1 MHSIKIYN
9 TLTKQ
14 KEDFQPIDINHI
26 KVYTCGPT
34 VYNYA
39 HIGNARPAI
48 ISDVIIRLL
57 RLLYPKV
64 TYVSNITDIDDKII
78 NAAKKDNCEINI
90 ITDKYEKIYN
100 KNLLSLGVIKPDF
113 QPRATE
119 HISEM
124 LDIISKLIKDDYA
137 YFAEGHVLFNVK
149 KYPLYGK
156 LSGRNIEEQIIGSRV
171 EIAPYKKNPID
182 FVLWK
187 PSTDKQPGWDSPWG
201 FGRPGWHLECS
212 AMSQKTLGL
221 PFDIHGGGLDL
232 TFPHHENE
240 IAQSCSVLGKL
251 ENPAAYA
258 KYWIHNGMLHFD
270 GEKMSKSV
278 GNTDLINDLLDKY
291 PGDVLRLA
299 MLSTHY
305 RQPLNWNEKALLQ
318 AKASM
323 ARINRIVGRLS
334 FNINKDKLNPSNGVV
349 SALSDDFNT
358 PKALGEFNIL
368 INRFSQSEKKDQKA
382 LRNEILSSAYLLG
395 LFQNNPKGIK
405 KTSYNDFDTKIE
417 GLIQKRNEARSESNY
432 DLADKIRK
440 ELNEIGIDIEDTI
453 DGTRWKKK

>member
-9 TLTKQ
+9 TLTRQ
-14 KEDFQPIDINHI
+14 KEYFQPIDINHI
-26 KVYTCGPT
+26 RVYTCGPT
-34 VYNYA
+34 VYNYS

-78 NAAKKDNCEINI
+78 NVAKEENCEINI

-100 KNLLSLGVIKPDF
+100 QNLLSLGVIKPDF

-119 HISEM
+119 HIPEM

-137 YFAEGHVLFNVK
+137 YIAEGHVLFNVK

-182 FVLWK
+182 FILWK
-187 PSTDKQPGWDSPWG
+187 PSTNKQPGWDSPWG

-240 IAQSCSVLGKL
+240 IAQSCSVLGTL

-258 KYWIHNGMLHFD
+258 KYWIHNGMLQFD

-278 GNTDLINDLLDKY
+278 GNTNLINDLLDKY
-291 PGDVLRLA
+291 PGEVLRLV

-318 AKASM
+318 AKVSM
-323 ARINRIVGRLS
+323 ARINRIIGRLD

-349 SALSDDFNT
+349 SALADDFNT

-395 LFQNNPKGIK
+395 LFQNDLKKIK
-405 KTSYNDFDTKIE
+405 KTSSNDINIKIE

-432 DLADKIRK
+432 DLADKIRNK
-440 ELNEIGIDIEDTI
+440 LNEMGIDIEDTI
-453 DGTRWKKK
+453 DGTRWEKR

>member
-9 TLTKQ
+9 TLTRQ
-14 KEDFQPIDINHI
+14 KEYFQPIDINHI
-26 KVYTCGPT
+26 RVYTCGPT
-34 VYNYA
+34 VYNYS

-64 TYVSNITDIDDKII
+64 TYVYNITDLDDKII
-78 NAAKKDNCEINI
+78 NVAKEENCEINI

-100 KNLLSLGVIKPDF
+100 QNLLSLGVIKPDF

-119 HISEM
+119 HIPEM

-137 YFAEGHVLFNVK
+137 YIAEGHVLFNVK

-182 FVLWK
+182 FILWK
-187 PSTDKQPGWDSPWG
+187 PSTNKQPGWDSPWG

-240 IAQSCSVLGKL
+240 IAQSCSVLGTL

-258 KYWIHNGMLHFD
+258 KYWIHNGMLQFD

-278 GNTDLINDLLDKY
+278 GNTNLINDLLDKY
-291 PGDVLRLA
+291 PGEVLRLV

-318 AKASM
+318 AKVSM
-323 ARINRIVGRLS
+323 ARINRIIGRLD

-349 SALSDDFNT
+349 SALADDFNT

-395 LFQNNPKGIK
+395 LFQNDLKKIK
-405 KTSYNDFDTKIE
+405 KTSSNDINIKIE

-432 DLADKIRK
+432 DLADKIRNK
-440 ELNEIGIDIEDTI
+440 LNEMGIDIEDTI
-453 DGTRWKKK
+453 DGTRWEKR

>member
-9 TLTKQ
+9 TLTRQ
-14 KEDFQPIDINHI
+14 KEDFEPIDPNHI
-26 KVYTCGPT
+26 RVYTCGPT
-34 VYNYA
+34 VYNYS

-48 ISDVIIRLL
+48 ISDVLIRLL
-57 RLLYPKV
+57 RFVYPKV

-78 NAAKKDNCEINI
+78 NAAKEENCGIDV
-90 ITDKYEKIYN
+90 ITNKYEKIYN
-100 KNLLSLGVIKPDF
+100 ENLLSLGVSKPDL

-119 HISEM
+119 YIPEM
-124 LDIISKLIKDDYA
+124 LNIISKLIKDDYA
-137 YFAEGHVLFNVK
+137 YIAEGHVLFNVK

-171 EIAPYKKNPID
+171 EIAPYKKDPID

-187 PSTDKQPGWDSPWG
+187 PSADKQPGWDSPWG

-212 AMSQKTLGL
+212 AMSQRTLGL

-240 IAQSCSVLGKL
+240 IAQSCAVLGKL
-251 ENPAAYA
+251 ENPSAYA
-258 KYWIHNGMLHFD
+258 KYWIHNGMLQFD
-270 GEKMSKSV
+270 GEKMSKSI
-278 GNTDLINDLLDKY
+278 GNTHLINDLLDKY
-291 PGDVLRLA
+291 PGEVLRLA

-305 RQPLNWNEKALLQ
+305 RQPLNWNDKTLLQ

-323 ARINRIVGRLS
+323 TRINRIIGKLD
-334 FNINKDKLNPSNGVV
+334 FDINKDKFLPPNEVV

-368 INRFSQSEKKDQKA
+368 INRFSQSEKKDQKI
-382 LRNEILSSAYLLG
+382 LKNKILSSAYLLG
-395 LFQNNPKGIK
+395 LYQNKLRDFQKSSFNSSDIRIN
-405 KTSYNDFDTKIE
+405 S
-417 GLIQKRNEARSESNY
+417 LIQKRNKARSQNDY
-432 DLADKIRK
+432 DLADKIRN
-440 ELNEIGIDIEDTI
+440 ELNEFGIDIEDTK
-453 DGTRWKKK
+453 DGTRWEKR